1 MGRIIETYRRVPEG
15 WAFAL
20 AAIVSWGLAAIAG
33 IAGGVAGMYL
43 YDRGMSKGDDLAVL
57 TSGLLAVGTLAF
69 VVLFTWLRKLHHAIS
84 SRTPLFA
91 WLFCLAGTVVTTS
104 SVVARPLP
112 GRFGP
117 LHRLYTRGLDRDCAF
132 WAGGAGPLPA
142 LVRSRTRLSH
152 GFCN

>member
-1 MGRIIETYRRVPEG
+1 MSRIIETYRRVSEG

-20 AAIVSWGLAAIAG
+20 AAIVSWGLASIAG

-91 WLFCLAGTVVTTS
+91 WLFCLAGTVVTTVLS
-104 SVVARPLP
+104 WPDHYP
-112 GRFGP
+112 GDLDHYIGFILTGWIAIVLFG
-117 LHRLYTRGLDRDCAF
+117 LLGLVLSRRLFVHEPD
-132 WAGGAGPLPA
+132 
-142 LVRSRTRLSH
+142 
-152 GFCN
+152 